1 MAGGTWQTQNK
12 VRPGVYINFQS
23 EGGLGLSVGN
33 RGVVTICEPM
43 SWGPVGQ
50 VMTVQAGEDTTP
62 YCGYPI
68 TAPQARFL
76 QQIFLGTNRTA
87 GAQTVYLYRPTAT
100 SSAQATAEISPLT
113 ATALYPGAR
122 GNDITISIVAV
133 PDSEDQFTVNTIVDG
148 TIVDSQTVAQC
159 SDLVANDWVTWSGTG
174 AVAANAGT
182 KLTGGLDGTV
192 EASAYTPY
200 LTAIEPYDFDIMI
213 YDGDDST
220 TLTAMQSFIERIC
233 SNGQYAQLVASFS
246 TAPDSQYII
255 NVQSGLVLPD
265 NVTLTPQQTCWWVGG
280 AEAGASYN
288 ETLTYATHPTAVAPS
303 PVLTN
308 TEVEEALSS
317 GELVMTA
324 DFDTVHI
331 EQDINSL
338 TTYTQALGKI
348 FRKNRLIRLCNTI
361 ANDIYQQFS
370 ANYLGVVNNNEAGRN
385 LFKSAIVGYML
396 TLQGQEA
403 IQNFSADDVE
413 VLAGTDNDSIIVN
426 VAIQSV
432 DSVEKIYMTVTVS

>member
-1 MAGGTWQTQNK
+1 M
-12 VRPGVYINFQS
+12 
-23 EGGLGLSVGN
+23 
-33 RGVVTICEPM
+33 
-43 SWGPVGQ
+43 
-50 VMTVQAGEDTTP
+50 
-62 YCGYPI
+62 
-68 TAPQARFL
+68 
-76 QQIFLGTNRTA
+76 
-87 GAQTVYLYRPTAT
+87 
-100 SSAQATAEISPLT
+100 
-113 ATALYPGAR
+113 
-122 GNDITISIVAV
+122 
-133 PDSEDQFTVNTIVDG
+133 
-148 TIVDSQTVAQC
+148 
-159 SDLVANDWVTWSGTG
+159 
-174 AVAANAGT
+174 
-182 KLTGGLDGTV
+182 
-192 EASAYTPY
+192 
-200 LTAIEPYDFDIMI
+200 
-213 YDGDDST
+213 
-220 TLTAMQSFIERIC
+220 
-233 SNGQYAQLVASFS
+233 
-246 TAPDSQYII
+246 
-255 NVQSGLVLPD
+255 QSGLVLPD
-265 NVTLTPQQTCWWVGG
+265 NVTLTPQQACWWVGG

-426 VAIQSV
+426 VAIKSV